1 MSKPVSPV
9 AVGGFTLG
17 ALALLVAGLLIFGG
31 GQFFNT
37 DKIRFVI
44 FFDTSSLNGLDVGAP
59 VKMQGVKI
67 GAVTEISLQFD
78 SSTGKVLKPV
88 VVEIDRRSFLGPGGV
103 PPSGGLSHEQ
113 QLKNRDMLVGR
124 GFRARLETQS
134 LLTGLLFVDFDK
146 HPGMPA
152 QFTGVDYQGLIE
164 LPYVPTTVD
173 MLRNTADE
181 LVRNLRSLPL
191 EEMVRNFADTLKDIH
206 SLVGSEDMKRSNAAL
221 VRTLE
226 GMEKTVAALN
236 RNLEPLLKETHQTVR
251 DANGL
256 VQDSRAMVQDV
267 HQGMKPLLAATEKT
281 LGSATAAL
289 DKAKSAVGT
298 VEGALGP
305 DSTLNETLLALR
317 NAARSLRDLTDF
329 LERHPEALIS
339 GKDH

>member
-9 AVGGFTLG
+9 AIGGFTVG
-17 ALALLVAGLLIFGG
+17 ALAVLVTGLLLFGG

-37 DKIRFVI
+37 DKIRYVI

-67 GAVTEISLQFD
+67 GTVTEISLQVD
-78 SSTGKVLKPV
+78 PSTGMVLKPV
-88 VVEIDRRSFLGPGGV
+88 VVEIDRRSFLGPGGMTLT
-103 PPSGGLSHEQ
+103 GGISHEQ
-113 QLKNRDMLVGR
+113 QLKSRDMLVEK

-146 HPGMPA
+146 HPETPA
-152 QFTGVDYQGLIE
+152 RFTGVDYQGLIE

-173 MLRNTADE
+173 VIRNIVDE
-181 LVRNLRSLPL
+181 LVKNLRNLPL
-191 EEMVRNFADTLKDIH
+191 DEMVRNFADTLKDIH
-206 SLVGSEDMKRSNAAL
+206 SLVGSEDMKKSNAAL
-221 VRTLE
+221 TKTLE

-236 RNLEPLLKETHQTVR
+236 RNLEPLLRETHQTVR

-267 HQGMKPLLAATEKT
+267 HQGMKPLMAATEKT

-305 DSTLNETLLALR
+305 DSTLNETLIALR

-339 GKDH
+339 GKNH

>member
-1 MSKPVSPV
+1 
-9 AVGGFTLG
+9 
-17 ALALLVAGLLIFGG
+17 
-31 GQFFNT
+31 
-37 DKIRFVI
+37 
-44 FFDTSSLNGLDVGAP
+44 
-59 VKMQGVKI
+59 
-67 GAVTEISLQFD
+67 
-78 SSTGKVLKPV
+78 
-88 VVEIDRRSFLGPGGV
+88 V

-113 QLKNRDMLVGR
+113 QLKNRDMLVAR

-146 HPGMPA
+146 HPDMPA

-191 EEMVRNFADTLKDIH
+191 DEMVRNLADTLKDIH
-206 SLVGSEDMKRSNAAL
+206 SLVGSEDIKRSNAAL

-226 GMEKTVAALN
+226 GMEKTVGALN
-236 RNLEPLLKETHQTVR
+236 RNLEPLLQQTHQTVR

-267 HQGMKPLLAATEKT
+267 RQGMKPLLAATEKT
-281 LGSATAAL
+281 LGSAAAAL
-289 DKAKSAVGT
+289 DQAKSAVGT
-298 VEGALGP
+298 VEGSLGP
-305 DSTLNETLLALR
+305 DSTLNETLIALR
-317 NAARSLRDLTDF
+317 SAARSLRDLTDF

-339 GKDH
+339 GKNH